1 MKGSTFLSTP
11 TSLGSDYHSV
21 NYNCKLLCILL
32 QATFGT
38 QVWMGGKLEA
48 CCAVSLPE
56 MVAEKQH
63 DIVLAFK
70 GNTEE
75 WDISQQQ

>member
-1 MKGSTFLSTP
+1 
-11 TSLGSDYHSV
+11 
-21 NYNCKLLCILL
+21 
-32 QATFGT
+32 
-38 QVWMGGKLEA
+38 MGGRLEA
-48 CCAVSLPE
+48 RCAVALPE
-56 MVAEKQH
+56 MVAEKQC